1 MLSLIAAILAWIGC
15 IIALWQAFRTET
27 TIHSTSNRVSAV
39 EERLESLSGK
49 VARAKRTDRDTIRSE
64 VESLLDEYDVGGS
77 GGMDSGMM
85 QQLLMSQMLGGMP
98 QGNPQD
104 QPPVEENQQPNLFG
118 SGGNVNAQSETGN
131 KGT

>member
-1 MLSLIAAILAWIGC
+1 MLSLSAAILAWIGC

-27 TIHSTSNRVSAV
+27 TIHSTSNRVAAV

-98 QGNPQD
+98 QGNPEE
-104 QPPVEENQQPNLFG
+104 QPPVEDNQQPNLFG

-131 KGT
+131 EGT